1 MILESFR
8 SIFSKMTEKR
18 KPIPKGIRIDC
29 WDKWLDRDLAKT
41 KCMCC
46 EEKEIRIIDFECG
59 HVLARKNGGTDY
71 IENLRPICSKC
82 NKSMSTTHMAVFKY
96 QYGYGILKGFTEE
109 QVLNL
114 IKETKSR
121 TQEETS
127 SEDPQEDPP
136 SDEGHSEPLSSNTST
151 LEEQNNSYR
160 VLFWEKGLVQKV
172 KPKYFQVPYEKYTNI
187 KLTISDQ
194 ELIKVMDEDLKGLYE
209 NFSDFVYER
218 ID

>member
-1 MILESFR
+1 
-8 SIFSKMTEKR
+8 MTEKR
-18 KPIPKGIRIDC
+18 KPIPKGVRIDC
-29 WDKWLDRDLAKT
+29 WDKWLNRDLAIT

-59 HVLARKNGGTDY
+59 HVLARKNGGSDH

-82 NKSMSTTHMAVFKY
+82 NKSMGTNHMVIFKY

-114 IKETKSR
+114 IQQKVVQS
-121 TQEETS
+121 QEQTL
-127 SEDPQEDPP
+127 SEDPQEDQSPDDP
-136 SDEGHSEPLSSNTST
+136 QEDRTSEK
-151 LEEQNNSYR
+151 ENSK

-194 ELIKVMDEDLKGLYE
+194 ELIKLMDEDLNGLYE
-209 NFSDFVYER
+209 NLSNFVYKR
-218 ID
+218 IDKN